1 MVGTGFESRV
11 KVQQIVQNQLPEFIL
26 DESPNAVEFLKQYY
40 ISQEYQGGPV
50 DIAENLDQY
59 LKLDNL
65 TPEIIVG
72 NVILSTNITDNVGI
86 ITVTSTKG
94 FPPKYG
100 LLKIDDEIVTYTGI
114 TTNTFTGCI
123 RGFSGITSYH
133 QDLNSEEL
141 VFSESKR
148 VSHTQ
153 NTSVQNLSSLF
164 LKEFYKKL
172 KSTLTPGLENN
183 DFVSNLNVGNFI
195 KNARSFYQAKGTD
208 ESFRILFNVL
218 YGVTPR
224 VVNLEDFLIK
234 PSSAEFIRREVVISE
249 RISGDPSRLVGQTIK
264 KSTDDITSA
273 SVSEVEPFTRNN
285 KQYFKISLF
294 VGYSDISAV
303 QGNFTITS
311 NTKCLENISVGSSAI
326 TVESTI
332 GFAGIGTIISG
343 INTITYTSKSIN
355 QFFGCI
361 GITSTIS
368 STDDIRSDE
377 IYYGYED
384 GDLTKKVELR
394 ITGVLSKFVQTSTNL
409 NVSENDIISVKN
421 LGELIKN
428 PVQNGTYKEIFA
440 NSWIYN
446 TSSRYQIENIN
457 NFTLTSSI
465 DKSSLKIGDRVEIL
479 ERDTNNVVSI
489 NEDLPYVSN
498 ITKLLNKNSVTLGNN
513 TGFTAIP
520 GVKYDL
526 RRRIN
531 KASSSVVPIE
541 FGNDTIL
548 SDIQNLYTDN
558 DYAYVASN
566 SLPSNNKGLTIPY
579 AYQITKNIHTATI
592 SNGIVGILTDMVDD
606 GNYSTISF
614 NSSVPFI
621 SGDKIYYQPEISP
634 LVGLETG
641 SYYVQVQSSDN
652 KRIKLYSSRSF
663 IGGTNYLTFG
673 PSNGS
678 HKFTLYSQRSG
689 QIGAQKVFKKFP
701 LNTNIKNGNGEVT
714 VPGTTG
720 ILINGVEINNYKSND
735 KIYYGPLQSIEV
747 LNGGNNYDVINPPLV
762 SITSGAGTTAL
773 VQPVI
778 SGSIRSVYIDAQDYD
793 INNVVSIEVN
803 GGNGSGAILDPI
815 VKKRVREIFFD
826 GRTTTNSGGISTT
839 TRQLTFLTDH
849 NLINGEEIIYNSNQ
863 NPEIGINIGV
873 GSSTLINNGMY
884 YVKIDNN
891 KTVRL
896 YQSLS
901 DYSSGINTVRFI
913 SYNNSGVHKFRN
925 TSIKN
930 TISQIK
936 VIDGGSNYTNKKLIV
951 KSIGISTINHTIS
964 FKNHGFNNG
973 ELVNYNYEISSIGIS
988 SLNQYYILKTDND
1001 SFRLC
1006 DAGVGGTSTSNYDR
1020 KNYIKFSST
1029 GSGYQYFNY
1038 PNISVSIKYTSV
1050 GFGTTTQEYQTLIA
1064 TPKVRGNII
1073 DSYLYET
1080 GTGYGS
1086 TILNFEKKPLVSIK
1100 SGKDAQIK
1108 PIIINGT
1115 VESVNIQYGGL
1126 DYYSDPDIIVIDP
1139 TGSGSGAELRP
1150 IITNRKITNIKIVNT
1165 GIGYSNTSIIQVKS
1179 AGSNA
1184 VFDAKVRS
1192 LTVNNNVK
1200 FGNELLTETEN
1211 KLQYSVCGY
1220 FNTLRQSFK
1229 DDGASVSN
1237 IIGWAYD
1244 GNPIYGAYGYSD
1256 PENTSSNPKLL
1267 TSGYTLSVSEVID
1280 RPNGFLNGFFVD
1292 DYKYTNSGDLDE
1304 NNGRFGKTPEF
1315 PNGVYAYFASLKIGT
1330 LEPQFPYFIGNIY
1343 RSNTLEENS
1352 TLNQSFDFNN
1362 SNLLRNTFPYKVS
1375 DNYAKNDF
1383 IIETNE
1389 IKRQKSVIQSVSLGY
1404 VNDFDIINSGSNY
1417 KVNDVLN
1424 FDNTGTEGGGLIAKV
1439 STIKGKDIVE
1449 LNTSVQSYENSI
1461 FTWNNDREVKVTILP
1476 NHNLSDNDYVVISG
1490 FSTNLSKLNNSYQIS
1505 VSSYYSNVLKDI
1517 PSTSTAGLTTEVYV
1531 TQLPASVSVGSSI
1544 AIGAET
1550 LSVLEVFENL
1560 NILRVKRGSTGISHT
1575 ATTQINFI
1583 PDSFIISK
1591 NIDNFDSKVNN
1602 KVYFNPSESVGVGTI
1617 VGITNAV
1624 NFQFG
1629 DSNITKNIPTQG
1641 IYIEN
1646 HPFTNNQ
1653 KVVFTIPSG
1662 GADIAIS
1669 TSPTGSTFNLP
1680 QNVYVTNKNI
1690 NTIGIKTTLNSSE
1703 VFFIINGSNNDQYL
1717 FESQYE
1723 QKIGKIEKI
1732 KSTVSV
1738 STYHELTAGD
1748 IINLNI
1754 QPNLSVGIGT
1764 SISVYV
1770 KRDTNTGNVLINP
1783 ITFGSSGINTS
1794 TSTITINSHR
1804 LNTGDKILYSA
1815 NVVASG
1821 LSTGSYYV
1829 YKINDNSIKLSETSI
1844 DVKTIPPTTVSI
1856 ASTGGSNQIISLINP
1871 QIQSVKNN
1879 NLVFNLKDSSL
1890 LGYNFKIYYDKNFN
1904 NEFVSTAKTSGFTLS
1919 GVGTVGLST
1928 NATFTINYDSN
1939 LPTQLYYNLEKSG
1952 YISTSDIEV
1961 NNYSKI
1967 LFTDSYYN
1975 SNYAVSGIGSTTFNI
1990 SLNVVPEKL
1999 TYSESECDN
2008 LSYTTNSISAKGS
2021 IDKINIVS
2029 GGTGYKKLP
2038 VLMGSNSS
2046 QGQDAYIIA
2055 KSLNIGN
2062 TKEVR
2067 IINDEFEYSSDKTLQ
2082 PNAYIS
2088 PLITIRNSNTID
2100 NIIVSDGGKEYTDAP
2115 SIVIVDSNTGKKI
2128 NSGILEA
2135 VLSGNAISSVNIA
2148 QEPKGLPE
2156 TTVDLFAINNTNGV
2170 SIQKVESS
2178 SSGIFTC
2185 FITTPVLGF
2194 STTNLPFAIGDK
2206 VFVEGIQKFGDEG
2219 SGFNSEDYGY
2229 QFFTVS
2235 NYTTGIL
2242 DKVELNLSNFGL
2254 TTNTGIAKTI
2264 QDSFANIINSKN
2276 YPLFEVVQKSSS
2288 FIIGEKIITN
2298 NIERDLIIQDYNKT
2312 FIKVFGSYEL
2322 SNDEIIKGN
2331 QSGNIAIIDNIKYN
2345 LGRFDVDYSIRKN
2358 LGWEDNIGK
2367 LDQDNQV
2374 IPNND
2379 YYQNLSYTVKSPI
2392 TYQDLKTPVN
2402 SLLHTS
2408 GLKNFADTGI
2418 TSTTNSRL
2426 SNSSNKTTIIRDII
2440 EENRVDTIYDFDLVK
2455 DIDVIQSSS
2464 KFLTLKNKKLTDY
2477 TECKTNVV
2485 LKIDDIN
2492 RLFSNLDGEPSQFLN
2507 ILNLDNSISY
2517 NNLLFRVSSADN
2529 SQIQL
2534 TELVLLND
2542 GINNFLLE
2550 KGTLVNV
2557 GSELTH
2563 VSGEEI
2569 GSFSIVTNELNE
2581 TYLQFQPS
2589 DPFNIDYDLK
2599 VINNQFNS
2607 NLPGIGTTSIGFIN
2621 LTGSNGITTSG
2632 ITTSIISVQ
2641 SDKFSS
2647 LYVNSQ
2653 VVNTTTNE
2661 MNFVELYLT
2670 YNKDINSLSTTINS
2684 TVGIGSTVIFVA
2696 DTTGLI
2702 VGVSSISV
2710 VGAAIT
2716 NIPIVAVGSTFIQ
2729 IGAASTSSSI
2739 IGIGTVVNFNTI
2751 IDNTYISEYYFDSE
2765 YQSNNYSGN
2774 LIGSFGANISS
2785 GILSLNY
2792 TNDSSNDVSIRSK
2805 IVGFGTTAVG
2815 VGTYRFKLPGQI
2827 NGFER
2832 SAIYKSNYSS
2842 SVSAAS
2848 TEVISLNKTDFNAI
2862 KSLIKVSVGST
2873 STLHQIMVVQD
2884 TTNAYIQ
2891 QSQFLSIGSTLGIG
2905 TFGSEYSGNNFI
2917 LKFYPDPLITS
2928 KIDILSFNQCLY
2940 TDLDDVNIAPNLEYG
2955 TVSESINISFYNAI
2969 NGDRINR
2976 TEFDLTSEG
2985 YPIFAKTFDPSD
2997 TSKLEKTTGVFTI
3010 TNHFFSNG
3018 EKLIYTPKSTFIGIG
3033 SVPVGIGATLNSVGV
3048 VTTLLPSDVYAIKLS
3063 NNTFK
3068 LSTRKDYA
3076 ALGIGV
3082 TFTSNGQGNAHQLE
3096 MFKKNEKAIITID
3109 NLVQYPLLYT
3119 PISHILSGNGGQISI
3134 ASSIFALSG
3143 ISTISPRDILRI
3155 DNEYMEIINVG
3166 FGTTNIEPITNSG
3179 IISLVEVSR
3188 GFVGSSATTH
3198 TDSATARIYKGSY
3211 NIVGNS
3217 IFFTKSPRGN
3227 PQIERDSSNL
3237 RFETSDFTGRVF
3249 LRNNYTTNQIYDD
3262 ISNQFTGIGR
3272 TFTLTVGGANTVGLG
3287 STGGNGILFINSVF
3301 QTPTT
3306 DNNPA
3311 NNFRIIENSVAG
3323 ISSVVFSGITSA
3335 NSLSIFT
3342 SEFDINQN
3350 QTPRGGIIISLG
3362 SSTGLGYA
3370 PLVGAAVTAV
3380 VGAGGSIKSV
3390 GLGTTDNLGSGYN
3403 GIVSIGVSVYQNGH
3417 IGNVASIIASV
3428 GAGGTLSFNI
3438 INGGTGYTN
3447 PNIFVSEP
3455 SYQNLQITGVSRLG
3469 IGTTTT
3475 TGVGLLLD
3483 VQVGASSTTGIGSN
3497 YHEVTRFNISRQG
3510 YAFKRGDVFKPV
3522 GLVTDSRLASPIS
3535 EFKLTVLNTFTD
3547 SFAAWQFGE
3556 FDYIDSIK
3564 NYQDGVR
3571 TRFPL
3576 FYNQEL
3582 LSFESQEGSQVNLA
3596 NALLIVINGVI
3607 QDPGVAYE
3615 FNGGTSFIFTT
3626 APRPED
3632 KVAIFFYRGT
3642 KGDDTTLFTDI
3653 NETLKRGDTVQVLK
3667 NNSIS
3672 GTISQDSRT
3681 IFDLSFSDKFETNLY
3696 FNQGVDE
3703 ENYNPLSWIKQKVD
3717 RKINGENV
3725 YKTRDSI
3732 ESLVYPTA
3740 NVIKNFSTTDPEIFV
3755 DNAEF
3760 FNYDIDSPFNALIV
3774 NGTTDPISAGVTAIV
3789 SAGGTIQS
3797 LSITNPGSGYAEP
3810 SVTVKIA
3817 APLEVGGTTAT
3828 ATIAVSAG
3836 SLTTPIT
3843 ITNPGLGYSIGIP
3856 PGVIVPLPDPIYE
3869 NITNISLVNGFSG
3882 IITGIT
3888 TTTGSGG
3895 NPLALKF
3902 YIEAP
3907 PATDYSL
3914 LQVGYPI
3921 YIFDTRVGTGVTSID
3936 GSNTAVIGIGSTFLD
3951 NIYYIHQFSYSGTT
3965 GIITCN
3971 IKSNTTV
3978 VGLASAGSISNPVGK
3993 FSWGKLSEFSRSG
4006 SPISIGVTGNT
4017 IDVGLST
4024 FPTIQ
4029 RRGAGIRGTGA
4040 LPKLL

>member
-1 MVGTGFESRV
+1 MIQTGFESRV
-11 KVQQIVQNQLPEFIL
+11 KVQQVIESQLPNFIL
-26 DESPNAVEFLKQYY
+26 DENPNAAEFLKQYY

-65 TPEIIVG
+65 TPEVIVG
-72 NVILSTNITDNVGI
+72 SVSLSTNITSTVGV

-94 FPPKYG
+94 FPQSYG
-100 LLKIDDEIVTYTGI
+100 LLKIDDEIITYTGS
-114 TTNTFTGCI
+114 TANTFTGCI

-133 QDLNSEEL
+133 ANLNQEEL
-141 VFSESKR
+141 IFSESTAA
-148 VSHTQ
+148 SH
-153 NTSVQNLSSLF
+153 NADSSVQNLSSLF

-172 KSTLTPGLENN
+172 KFTLTPGLEDV

-195 KNARSFYQAKGTD
+195 KEARSFYEAKGTD

-224 VVNLEDFLIK
+224 VVNLEEFLIK

-303 QGNFTITS
+303 QGNFTITP
-311 NTKCLENISVGSSAI
+311 NTKCLENVSIASSVISVD
-326 TVESTI
+326 STI
-332 GFAGIGTIISG
+332 GFPEVGTIISG
-343 INTITYTSKSIN
+343 NNNITYTSKSIN
-355 QFFGCI
+355 QFFGCD
-361 GITSTIS
+361 GIEEQIS
-368 STDDIRSDE
+368 SADDIRSDE

-394 ITGVLSKFVQTSTNL
+394 FTGVLSKFVQTSNNL

-421 LGELIKN
+421 IGELIKN
-428 PVQNGTYKEIFA
+428 PIQNKTYKEIFA

-446 TSSRYQIENIN
+446 TSSRYQIDSISGSS
-457 NFTLTSSI
+457 FKLTSTI
-465 DKSSLKIGDRVEIL
+465 DKSSLKVGDRVEIL
-479 ERDTNNVVSI
+479 ERDTNIVKSSDTNI
-489 NEDLPYVSN
+489 AYISN
-498 ITKLLNKNSVTLGNN
+498 IIELENRIDLNNLV
-513 TGFTAIP
+513 FTP
-520 GVKYDL
+520 ESGVKYDL
-526 RRRIN
+526 RRKIN
-531 KASSSVVPIE
+531 SASSSVVPIE
-541 FGNDTIL
+541 FGNNKIL
-548 SDIQNLYTDN
+548 SDVQNLYTDN
-558 DYAYVASN
+558 EYAYVASN
-566 SLPSNNKGLTIPY
+566 SLPSNNRGLSIPY
-579 AYQITKNIHTATI
+579 AYQITKNINTATI
-592 SNGIVGILTDMVDD
+592 SNGTVGILTDISEDD
-606 GNYSTISF
+606 KYSTISF
-614 NSSVPFI
+614 TSAVPFI
-621 SGDKIYYQPEISP
+621 SGDRLYYQPEISP

-641 SYYVQVQSSDN
+641 SYYVQVQSPDN
-652 KRIKLYSSRSF
+652 NKIRLYSSRSF
-663 IGGTNYLTFG
+663 IGGSNYLTFG
-673 PSNGS
+673 PSNGA

-701 LNTNIKNGNGEVT
+701 LDTNVKNGNREVT
-714 VPGTTG
+714 IPGTTG

-735 KIYYGPLQSIEV
+735 KIYYGPLESIKV
-747 LNGGNNYDVINPPLV
+747 LNGGNDYDVINPPLL
-762 SITSGAGTTAL
+762 SITSGTGTTAL

-778 SGSIRSVYIDAQDYD
+778 SGSIKNVYIDAQDYD
-793 INNVVSIEVN
+793 ISNVVSIEVS
-803 GGNGSGAILDPI
+803 GGNGSGAILEPI

-839 TRQLTFLTDH
+839 TNQLTFLTNH
-849 NLINGEEIIYNSNQ
+849 NLINGEEIIYNSNG
-863 NPEIGINIGV
+863 NPEIGITSIGI
-873 GSSTLINNGMY
+873 GNSSLINNGSY
-884 YVKIDNN
+884 YAKIDNN
-891 KTVRL
+891 TTVRL
-896 YQSLS
+896 YKSFS
-901 DYSSGINTVRFI
+901 DYSSGINTIGF
-913 SYNNSGVHKFRN
+913 SNFNNSGIHKFKN
-925 TSIKN
+925 TSNKN
-930 TISQIK
+930 TISDIK
-936 VIDGGSNYTNKKLIV
+936 VINGGSNYTNRNLIV
-951 KSIGISTINHTIS
+951 KPIGISTINHTIS
-964 FKNHGFNNG
+964 FKNHGFNSG
-973 ELVNYNYEISSIGIS
+973 ELINYNYELSSIGIS
-988 SLNQYYILKTDND
+988 SLNQYYILKNDND
-1001 SFRLC
+1001 TFRLC
-1006 DAGVGGTSTSNYDR
+1006 DAGIGGTSTSNYDR

-1029 GSGYQYFNY
+1029 GSGYQYFSY
-1038 PNISVSIKYTSV
+1038 PDISVSIRYTSV
-1050 GFGTTTQEYQTLIA
+1050 GFGTTTQDYQTLIT
-1064 TPKVRGNII
+1064 TPKVRGSII

-1086 TILNFEKKPLVSIK
+1086 TILNFEKKPLISIK

-1115 VESVNIQYGGL
+1115 VQSVNIQYGGL
-1126 DYYSDPDIIVIDP
+1126 EYYSDPDIILIDP
-1139 TGSGSGAELRP
+1139 TGSGSGAEFRP
-1150 IITNRKITNIKIVNT
+1150 IITNRKITDIKVINA
-1165 GIGYSNTSIIQVKS
+1165 GIGYSNTSAIQVKS
-1179 AGSNA
+1179 SGSNA
-1184 VFDAKVRS
+1184 VFDANIRS

-1200 FGNELLTETEN
+1200 FGSEFLTETEN

-1229 DDGASVSN
+1229 DDGTSVSN

-1256 PENTSSNPKLL
+1256 PEDTSSNPKLL
-1267 TSGYTLSVSEVID
+1267 TPGYTLSVSDVID
-1280 RPNGFLNGFFVD
+1280 RPNVFSDGFFVE

-1315 PNGVYAYFASLKIGT
+1315 PNGIYAYFAPLQVGS
-1330 LEPQFPYFIGNIY
+1330 LEPQFPYFIGNTY
-1343 RSNTLEENS
+1343 RSNTLEENF

-1362 SNLLRNTFPYKVS
+1362 SKLLRNTFPYKVS

-1389 IKRQKSVIQSVSLGY
+1389 IKRQKSVVESVSVGY
-1404 VNDFDIINSGSNY
+1404 VNNFDIVNSGSNY

-1424 FDNTGTEGGGLIAKV
+1424 FDSTGTEGGGLIAKV
-1439 STIKGKDIVE
+1439 SNIKGKDIVE
-1449 LNTSVQSYENSI
+1449 LNTSLQTYQNSI

-1476 NHNLSDNDYVVISG
+1476 NHDLLDNDYVVISG
-1490 FSTNLSKLNNSYQIS
+1490 FSTNLTKLNDSYRIR
-1505 VSSYYSNVLKDI
+1505 VSSYYSNVLTDI
-1517 PSTSTAGLTTEVYV
+1517 PASTAGLTTEIYV
-1531 TQLPASVSVGSSI
+1531 TQLPSSVSVGSSI
-1544 AIGAET
+1544 AINSEI
-1550 LSVLEVFENL
+1550 LSVLEVFKNL
-1560 NILRVKRGSTGISHT
+1560 NILKVKRGSTGLSHT

-1583 PDSFIISK
+1583 PDSFTISK
-1591 NIDNFDSKVNN
+1591 NIDNFDSRVSN
-1602 KVYFNPSESVGVGTI
+1602 KVYFNPNQSVGLGTTS
-1617 VGITNAV
+1617 GITNSLT
-1624 NFQFG
+1624 FQFG
-1629 DSNITKNIPTQG
+1629 NSTVTRNVPTQS

-1653 KVVFTIPSG
+1653 QVTFTIPTVG
-1662 GADIAIS
+1662 TNIAIS
-1669 TSPTGSTFNLP
+1669 TSSTGDLFNLP

-1703 VFFIINGSNNDQYL
+1703 VFFITNGSDNDEYL
-1717 FESQYE
+1717 FESVEE
-1723 QKIGKIEKI
+1723 QKTGKVEKI

-1748 IINLNI
+1748 IITLNV

-1764 SISVYV
+1764 STSVYV
-1770 KRDTNTGNVLINP
+1770 KRDANTGNILINP
-1783 ITFGSSGINTS
+1783 ITFNSSGINTL
-1794 TSTITINSHR
+1794 TSTITINSHK

-1829 YKINDNSIKLSETSI
+1829 YKINDNSIKLSETNI
-1844 DVKTIPPTTVSI
+1844 DVNTIPPTTVSI
-1856 ASTGGSNQIISLINP
+1856 TSTGGSNQIISLINP

-1879 NLVFNLKDSSL
+1879 NLVFNLTDSSL

-1904 NEFVSTAKTSGFTLS
+1904 NEFVSTATTSGFTLS
-1919 GVGTVGLST
+1919 GVGTVGIST

-1939 LPTQLYYNLEKSG
+1939 LPNQLYYNLEKSG
-1952 YISTSDIEV
+1952 YISTSDTEV

-1975 SNYAVSGIGSTTFNI
+1975 SNYAVSGIGLTTFNI

-2021 IDKINIVS
+2021 INKINIVS

-2038 VLMGSNSS
+2038 VLVGSNSS
-2046 QGQDAYIIA
+2046 EGLDAYIIP
-2055 KSLNIGN
+2055 KSSNIGN
-2062 TKEVR
+2062 INEVR
-2067 IINDEFEYSSDKTLQ
+2067 IINEGFEYPSDKTLQ

-2100 NIIVSDGGKEYTDAP
+2100 NITVTDGGREYTNSP
-2115 SIVIVDSNTGKKI
+2115 SIVIVDSNTGEKI
-2128 NSGILEA
+2128 NNGFLEA
-2135 VLSGNAISSVNIA
+2135 ILSNGNSISAVKII

-2156 TTVDLFAINNTNGV
+2156 TTVNLFATNNTNGV

-2194 STTNLPFAIGDK
+2194 SINPFDIGDK
-2206 VFVEGIQKFGDEG
+2206 VFLEGVQKSGDEG
-2219 SGFNSEDYGY
+2219 SGFNSEDYQY
-2229 QFFTVS
+2229 QFFTVT
-2235 NYTTGIL
+2235 NYTTGLL
-2242 DKVELNLSNFGL
+2242 DKVELNISNL

-2264 QDSFANIINSKN
+2264 QDSFATIINSKN
-2276 YPLFEVVQKSSS
+2276 YPSFEVVQKSSP
-2288 FIIGEKIITN
+2288 FIIGEKIVIN
-2298 NIERDLIIQDYNKT
+2298 DIETDLTIQDYGKT

-2322 SNDEIIKGN
+2322 SNDQIVKGN
-2331 QSGNIAIIDNIKYN
+2331 QSGNIAIIDNIEYN
-2345 LGRFDVDYSIRKN
+2345 SGRFDVDYSVRKD
-2358 LGWEDNIGK
+2358 LGWVDNIGK

-2374 IPNND
+2374 IANND

-2392 TYQDLKTPVN
+2392 TYQEFKTPVN

-2418 TSTTNSRL
+2418 TSTTNSGI
-2426 SNSSNKTTIIRDII
+2426 STSSNAITIIRDII
-2440 EENRVDTIYDFDLVK
+2440 EENRVDTIYDFDLVQ
-2455 DIDVIQSSS
+2455 DIDIIGSSS

-2485 LKIDDIN
+2485 LRIDDIN
-2492 RLFSNLDGEPSQFLN
+2492 RLFSNLDGKPSEFLN
-2507 ILNLDNSISY
+2507 IINLDNGISY
-2517 NNLLFRVSSADN
+2517 NNLLLRVSSADN

-2542 GINNFLLE
+2542 GTDNFLLE

-2557 GSELTH
+2557 GSGLAH
-2563 VSGEEI
+2563 IPGEEI
-2569 GSFSIVTNELNE
+2569 GSFSIVKDEFNE

-2599 VINNQFNS
+2599 VITNQFNS

-2632 ITTSIISVQ
+2632 ITTSIISVE
-2641 SDKFSS
+2641 SNKFSS

-2661 MNFVELYLT
+2661 MNFVESYLT
-2670 YNKDINSLSTTINS
+2670 HD
-2684 TVGIGSTVIFVA
+2684 
-2696 DTTGLI
+2696 
-2702 VGVSSISV
+2702 
-2710 VGAAIT
+2710 
-2716 NIPIVAVGSTFIQ
+2716 
-2729 IGAASTSSSI
+2729 
-2739 IGIGTVVNFNTI
+2739 GT
-2751 IDNTYISEYYFDSE
+2751 DTYISQYYFDSE
-2765 YQSNNYSGN
+2765 YQTNNYSGN
-2774 LIGSFGANISS
+2774 LIGSFAANISS
-2785 GILSLNY
+2785 GVLSLNY

-2827 NGFER
+2827 DGFER

-2873 STLHQIMVVQD
+2873 SALHQIMVVQD

-2917 LKFYPDPLITS
+2917 LKFYPDSSITS

-2940 TDLDDVNIAPNLEYG
+2940 TTLDDVNIAPNLEYG
-2955 TVSESINISFYNAI
+2955 TASESINISFYNAI

-2976 TEFDLTSEG
+2976 TEFDLTSNG
-2985 YPIFAKTFDPSD
+2985 NPIFAKTFDPSN
-2997 TSKLEKTTGVFTI
+2997 TSQLNITTGTFTI
-3010 TNHFFSNG
+3010 QNHFFSNT
-3018 EKLIYTPKSTFIGIG
+3018 EQLIYTPRSTFLG
-3033 SVPVGIGATLNSVGV
+3033 VGATAVMIGPTNV
-3048 VTTLLPSDVYAIKLS
+3048 LPSTVFVIKIDD
-3063 NNTFK
+3063 NTFRLATTK
-3068 LSTRKDYA
+3068 NNAQS
-3076 ALGIGV
+3076 GIAV
-3082 TFTSNGQGNAHQLE
+3082 TFTSVGQGNAHQLE

-3119 PISHILSGNGGQISI
+3119 PISYILSGNGGQIS
-3134 ASSIFALSG
+3134 AGSSIFALSG

-3166 FGTTNIEPITNSG
+3166 LGTTNIGPITNNG
-3179 IISLVEVSR
+3179 NINLVNVSR
-3188 GFVGSSATTH
+3188 GFVGSSATSH
-3198 TDSATARIYKGSY
+3198 TDSTPVRIYKGSY

-3335 NSLSIFT
+3335 NSLNVFT

-3390 GLGTTDNLGSGYN
+3390 GLGTTDNVGSGYN
-3403 GIVSIGVSVYQNGH
+3403 GIISIGVSVYQNGH
-3417 IGNVASIIASV
+3417 TGVAASIRATV

-3447 PNIFVSEP
+3447 PKILVSEP
-3455 SYQNLQITGVSRLG
+3455 SYQNLPITGVSRLS
-3469 IGTTTT
+3469 IGATTT
-3475 TGVGLLLD
+3475 TGIGLLLN
-3483 VQVGASSTTGIGSN
+3483 VKVGASSTVGVGST
-3497 YHEVTRFNISRQG
+3497 YYEVTGFNISRQG
-3510 YAFKRGDVFKPV
+3510 YAFQRGDVFKPV
-3522 GLVTDSRLASPIS
+3522 GLVTDSRLVSPIS

-3556 FDYIDSIK
+3556 FDFIDSVK
-3564 NYQDGVR
+3564 NYQDGIR

-3576 FYNQEL
+3576 FYNNEL

-3632 KVAIFFYRGT
+3632 NVAIFFYRGT
-3642 KGDDTTLFTDI
+3642 KDEDTELITSI

-3672 GTISQDSRT
+3672 GTISQGSRT

-3696 FNQGVDE
+3696 SNQGVDV
-3703 ENYNPLSWIKQKVD
+3703 ENYKPLSWIKQKVD
-3717 RKINGENV
+3717 RKINGEDV

-3732 ESLVYPTA
+3732 ESLIYPTA
-3740 NVIKNFSTTDPEIFV
+3740 KVIKNFSTTDTEIFV
-3755 DNAEF
+3755 DNSQF
-3760 FNYDIDSPFNALIV
+3760 FNYDIDSPFDALIV
-3774 NGTTDPISAGVTAIV
+3774 NGIS
-3789 SAGGTIQS
+3789 
-3797 LSITNPGSGYAEP
+3797 
-3810 SVTVKIA
+3810 
-3817 APLEVGGTTAT
+3817 TTA
-3828 ATIAVSAG
+3828 SG
-3836 SLTTPIT
+3836 SVE
-3843 ITNPGLGYSIGIP
+3843 SIS
-3856 PGVIVPLPDPIYE
+3856 
-3869 NITNISLVNGFSG
+3869 NISLVNGFSG

-3895 NPLALKF
+3895 NPLALRF
-3902 YIEAP
+3902 YLNSPSYAG
-3907 PATDYSL
+3907 

-3921 YIFDTRVGTGVTSID
+3921 YIFDTRVGNGVTSID
-3936 GSNTAVIGIGSTFLD
+3936 GSNTAVVGVGSTFLD
-3951 NIYYIHQFSYSGTT
+3951 NIYYIHQFSSSGTV
-3965 GIITCN
+3965 GVITCN
-3971 IKSNTTV
+3971 INSNTSV
-3978 VGLASAGSISNPVGK
+3978 VGLTSTGSVSNPVGK
-3993 FSWGKLSEFSRSG
+3993 YSWGKLSGFTRSG
-4006 SPISIGVTGNT
+4006 SPISIGITGNT

-4029 RRGAGIRGTGA
+4029 RRGAGIRDTGA
-4040 LPKLL
+4040 LPKRIV